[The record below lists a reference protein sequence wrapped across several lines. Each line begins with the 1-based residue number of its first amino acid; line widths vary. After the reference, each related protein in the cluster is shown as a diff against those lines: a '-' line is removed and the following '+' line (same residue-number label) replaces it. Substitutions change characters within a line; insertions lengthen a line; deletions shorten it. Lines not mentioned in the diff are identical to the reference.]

1 MRCPGTRRAS
11 LASLVA
17 LAVLPACGQAFVE
30 HEVRITLSDPSKR
43 LGTPPWKV
51 AVMDPIS
58 LYDRTAE
65 SASNLNGGEARSGS
79 AYVGRFQTSETGWL
93 WRPKP
98 RATVLQA
105 GLVLPGLTTQ
115 GWWNA
120 RIVVLDDGSS
130 RGYARYCPWGDLLAE
145 GDAEILMMRGTAR
158 RRTEGWQLDLTL
170 EVPPTRTPPT
180 SKGS

>member
-1 MRCPGTRRAS
+1 VRRRAS
-11 LASLVA
+11 LASLLGVA
-17 LAVLPACGQAFVE
+17 LVVLPACGQAFVE
-30 HEVRITLSDPSKR
+30 HEVRLTLSDPAKR

-51 AVMDPIS
+51 AVLDPIS
-58 LYDRTAE
+58 LYERTAE
-65 SASNLNGGEARSGS
+65 SAWNLSGGEARSGS
-79 AYVGRFQTSETGWL
+79 AYVGRFQTSEMGWL

-105 GLVLPGLTTQ
+105 GLVLPGLTSQ

-120 RIVVLDDGSS
+120 RIVILDDGSS

-170 EVPPTRTPPT
+170 EVPPARSPLPA
-180 SKGS
+180 KGS

>member
-1 MRCPGTRRAS
+1 VKRRAS
-11 LASLVA
+11 LASLIGVA
-17 LAVLPACGQAFVE
+17 LVVLPACGQAFVE
-30 HEVRITLSDPSKR
+30 HEVRITLSDRSKR
-43 LGTPPWKV
+43 LGPPPWKV
-51 AVMDPIS
+51 AVLDPIS
-58 LYDRTAE
+58 LYEETAE
-65 SASNLNGGEARSGS
+65 SALSSNGGEARPGV

-105 GLVLPGLTTQ
+105 GLVLPGVTSQ

-145 GDAEILMMRGTAR
+145 GGAEILMMRGTAR

-170 EVPPTRTPPT
+170 EVPPARPPLPA
-180 SKGS
+180 KGS